1 MSVAAAREVSKVAPA
16 IVIAGEEGS
25 ACRELTAIL
34 AGNGYEVRR
43 YALEEALAEGQ
54 GLPDLVV
61 VMDESPES
69 YEAVRRFKSREATR
83 EVPLIV
89 TLDQFE
95 AAAAAR
101 ALECG
106 ADEFLVQPFRAPEV
120 LARVAVLLHL
130 QDDRRL
136 LMTSQE
142 EFNRIFHQT
151 PQPLFLCDR
160 QGEGYTL
167 NPTLA
172 RLLGYAPQGDPKLP
186 LTATDLLYGPED
198 RERLSQ
204 ILSRAGEV
212 QHVKINL
219 RSREG
224 TPVPVLL
231 NDVALPS
238 AAPEVHGFQVKPVG
252 SPSPLK
258 KALKGL
264 VEHLLPSARD
274 YLALLQLTP
283 LLGGRYEKI
292 EKLGQG
298 SFGEVWLVLDTE
310 ELGPQRQYVAKI
322 PYLKAANPKFRKE
335 AAICQQLAP
344 HPGVAGLVNT
354 LEEDGKLVLIQ
365 EYVAGKTLGDM
376 LGEELPRPLVERIIL
391 QLIEVVAHAHR
402 HQIMH
407 RDIKPNNIIIQ
418 PDGVLKLL
426 DFGAAKILKDKD
438 VSATV
443 VGSRPFMAPEQI
455 MGESE
460 RRSDIWAIGVLMYLL
475 YTGELPFYSE
485 VEKLLIDMILEQEP
499 VPPREE
505 NPEIP
510 GALEAIILKCLKKK
524 VEERYPNAL
533 ALKDDLLRQF
543 PHYGKQT
550 GRWPWIQ

>member
-1 MSVAAAREVSKVAPA
+1 MPPL
-16 IVIAGEEGS
+16 IIIAGEEDS
-25 ACRELTAIL
+25 ACRELIAIL
-34 AGNGYEVRR
+34 AGEGYEVKCCS
-43 YALEEALAEGQ
+43 LPEALAEGATK
-54 GLPDLVV
+54 PDLVI
-61 VMDESPES
+61 VMDETPEGHD
-69 YEAVRRFKSREATR
+69 AVRRFKSQEATR
-83 EVPLIV
+83 DIPLIV
-89 TLDQFE
+89 TLSQFE
-95 AAAAAR
+95 AADAAR
-101 ALECG
+101 ALESG
-106 ADEFLVQPFRAPEV
+106 ADEFLAQPFRSAEV

-136 LMTSQE
+136 LVSSRE
-142 EFNRIFHQT
+142 EFSRIFHQT
-151 PQPLFLCDR
+151 PQPLFLCDC
-160 QGEGYTL
+160 QGGEYTL

-172 RLLGYAPQGDPKLP
+172 RLLGYSSKDRRLP
-186 LTATDLLYGPED
+186 LTTVDLLFGPED
-198 RERLSQ
+198 RDRLAQ
-204 ILSRAGEV
+204 ILSRKGEV
-212 QHVKINL
+212 KNIKVNL

-224 TPVPVLL
+224 KAVPVLL

-238 AAPEVHGFQVKPVG
+238 AEAEVQGFRVEPVG

-298 SFGEVWLVLDTE
+298 NFGEVWLVVDTE
-310 ELGPQRQYVAKI
+310 EIGPHRQYVAKI
-322 PYLKAANPKFRKE
+322 PFLKAANAKFRKE
-335 AAICQQLAP
+335 AAICQRLAP
-344 HPGVAGLVNT
+344 HPGVVGLVTT
-354 LEEDGKLVLIQ
+354 LEEEGKLVLIQ
-365 EYVAGKTLGDM
+365 EYVQGKTLGDM
-376 LGEELPRPLVERIIL
+376 LGEELPRPLVERVIL

-402 HQIMH
+402 HRIIH
-407 RDIKPNNIIIQ
+407 RDIKPNNIIIR

-426 DFGAAKILKDKD
+426 DFGAAKILKEKEI
-438 VSATV
+438 SATV
-443 VGSRPFMAPEQI
+443 TGSRPFMAPEQI

-499 VPPREE
+499 RPPREE

-510 GALEAIILKCLKKK
+510 PALEDIIMKCLKKK

-533 ALKDDLLRQF
+533 ALRDDLLRQF

>member
-1 MSVAAAREVSKVAPA
+1 LALH
-16 IVIAGEEGS
+16 IVLAGEAS
-25 ACRELTAIL
+25 AASRELAAIL
-34 AGNGYEVRR
+34 TGNGYEVSFSS
-43 YALEEALAEGQ
+43 LEAVLGEG
-54 GLPDLVV
+54 LRPDLLIVL
-61 VMDESPES
+61 DESPET
-69 YEAVRRFKSREATR
+69 YDAVHHLKSREAFR

-95 AAAAAR
+95 AGAAAR
-101 ALECG
+101 ALESG

-120 LARVAVLLHL
+120 LARVAVLLRL
-130 QDDRRL
+130 QEDRGL
-136 LMTSQE
+136 LLTSQK
-142 EFNRIFHQT
+142 EFSRIFHET
-151 PQPLFLCDR
+151 PQPLFLCER
-160 QGEGYTL
+160 QGETYTL

-172 RLLGYAPQGDPKLP
+172 RLLGYTPKGGKDLP
-186 LTATDLLYGPED
+186 LAAGDLLYGPED
-198 RERLSQ
+198 RDRLQ
-204 ILSRAGEV
+204 QVLSRQGEV
-212 QHVKINL
+212 KHIKVNL
-219 RSREG
+219 RGREG
-224 TPVPVLL
+224 QPVAVLL
-231 NDVALPS
+231 NDLTLPS
-238 AAPEVHGFQVKPVG
+238 APAETLGFQVKPVG
-252 SPSPLK
+252 HASPLK

-264 VEHLLPSARD
+264 VEHFLPSARD

-292 EKLGQG
+292 KKLGQG
-298 SFGEVWLVLDTE
+298 NFGEVWLVVDTE
-310 ELGPQRQYVAKI
+310 ELGPQRHYVAKI
-322 PYLKAANPKFRKE
+322 PFLKAANPKFRKE
-335 AAICQQLAP
+335 AAICQRLSP
-344 HPGVAGLVNT
+344 HPGVVGLVST

-376 LGEELPRPLVERIIL
+376 LGEEVPRPLVERIVL

-402 HQIMH
+402 HQVMH

-438 VSATV
+438 ISATV

-485 VEKLLIDMILEQEP
+485 VEKLLIDQILEQEP
-499 VPPREE
+499 RPPREE

-510 GALEAIILKCLKKK
+510 PALEDIILKCLKKK
-524 VEERYPNAL
+524 VEERYPHAL
-533 ALKDDLLRQF
+533 ALRDDLLRQF
-543 PHYGKQT
+543 PHYGTQT

>member
-1 MSVAAAREVSKVAPA
+1 MPPA

-25 ACRELTAIL
+25 AVRELTAVL
-34 AGNGYEVRR
+34 TGDGYEVQRR
-43 YALEEALAEGQ
+43 SLEDLLGEDLGRPALII
-54 GLPDLVV
+54 
-61 VMDESPES
+61 VMDESPEGL
-69 YEAVRRFKSREATR
+69 EAVRHFKSQETGR

-89 TLDQFE
+89 TLEQFE

-101 ALECG
+101 ALEYG
-106 ADEFLVQPFRAPEV
+106 ADEFLAQPFRAPEV
-120 LARVAVLLHL
+120 LARVAVLLRL

-160 QGEGYTL
+160 QGGSYTL
-167 NPTLA
+167 NPMLA
-172 RLLGYAPQGDPKLP
+172 RVLGYSPQGDRKLP
-186 LTATDLLYGPED
+186 LKATDLLYGPED
-198 RERLSQ
+198 RERLHQVLSQ
-204 ILSRAGEV
+204 EGEV
-212 QHVKINL
+212 RHIKVNL
-219 RSREG
+219 RSRDG
-224 TPVPVLL
+224 HPVPVLL
-231 NDVALPS
+231 TDVAPS
-238 AAPEVHGFQVKPVG
+238 SPGSEVHGFQVAPVG
-252 SPSPLK
+252 SSSPLK
-258 KALKGL
+258 KALKVL
-264 VEHLLPSARD
+264 VENLLPGARD

-283 LLGGRYEKI
+283 LLGGRSEKI
-292 EKLGQG
+292 KKLGQG
-298 SFGEVWLVLDTE
+298 NFGEVWLVLDTE
-310 ELGPQRQYVAKI
+310 EIGPRRQYVAKI
-322 PYLKAANPKFRKE
+322 PFDKAANRKFRKE
-335 AAICQQLAP
+335 AAICQQLSP
-344 HPGVAGLVNT
+344 HPGVVNLVGT
-354 LEEDGKLVLIQ
+354 LEDDGKLALIQ
-365 EYVAGKTLGDM
+365 EYVEGKTLGDM
-376 LGEELPRPLVERIIL
+376 LGSEVPRPLVERIVL

-402 HQIMH
+402 HRIMH

-438 VSATV
+438 ISATV

-499 VPPREE
+499 LPPREE

-510 GALEAIILKCLKKK
+510 PALEEIILKCLKKK
-524 VEERYPNAL
+524 VEERYPDAL
-533 ALKDDLLRQF
+533 ALRDDLLRQF
-543 PHYGKQT
+543 PHYGTQT

>member
-1 MSVAAAREVSKVAPA
+1 MTPL
-16 IVIAGEEGS
+16 IVLAGEAS
-25 ACRELTAIL
+25 APSRELAAIL
-34 AGNGYEVRR
+34 AGNGYEVD
-43 YALEEALAEGQ
+43 YSSLEEVLGEGFRI
-54 GLPDLVV
+54 PDLLIVL
-61 VMDESPES
+61 DESPET
-69 YEAVRRFKSREATR
+69 YDAVHRLKSLDPFK

-89 TLDQFE
+89 ALDQFE
-95 AAAAAR
+95 AGAVAR
-101 ALECG
+101 ALESG

-120 LARVAVLLHL
+120 LARVAVLLRL

-136 LMTSQE
+136 LVTSRE
-142 EFNRIFHQT
+142 EFNRIFHET
-151 PQPLFLCDR
+151 PHPLFLCDR
-160 QGEGYTL
+160 QGGSYTL

-172 RLLGYAPQGDPKLP
+172 RLLGYSPKGDRKLP
-186 LTATDLLYGPED
+186 QTPVDLLYGPED
-198 RERLSQ
+198 RERLHQ
-204 ILSRAGEV
+204 ILSREGEV
-212 QHVKINL
+212 KHIKVNL

-231 NDVALPS
+231 NDLALPS
-238 AAPEVHGFQVKPVG
+238 SGPEVHGFQVAPVG

-292 EKLGQG
+292 KKLGQG
-298 SFGEVWLVLDTE
+298 SFGEVWLVVDTE

-322 PYLKAANPKFRKE
+322 PFLKAANPKFRKE
-335 AAICQQLAP
+335 AAICERLSP
-344 HPGVAGLVNT
+344 HPGVVGLVNT

-365 EYVAGKTLGDM
+365 EYAAGKTLADM
-376 LGEELPRPLVERIIL
+376 LGEEVPRPLVERIIL

-402 HQIMH
+402 HQVMH

-438 VSATV
+438 ISATV

-499 VPPREE
+499 LPPREE

-510 GALEAIILKCLKKK
+510 PALEAIILKCLKKK
-524 VEERYPNAL
+524 VEERYPQAL
-533 ALKDDLLRQF
+533 ALRDDLLRQF
-543 PHYGKQT
+543 PHYGTQT

>member
-1 MSVAAAREVSKVAPA
+1 MTPRIILAGEASAAAREL
-16 IVIAGEEGS
+16 AG
-25 ACRELTAIL
+25 IL
-34 AGNGYEVRR
+34 AGNGYEVTFSS
-43 YALEEALAEGQ
+43 LEQVLGEG
-54 GLPDLVV
+54 LRPDLLIIL
-61 VMDESPES
+61 DESPEA
-69 YEAVRRFKSREATR
+69 YDAVHRFKSQKDFK

-101 ALECG
+101 ALESG

-120 LARVAVLLHL
+120 LARVAVLLRL

-136 LMTSQE
+136 LVASQE

-151 PQPLFLCDR
+151 PHPLFLCDR
-160 QGEGYTL
+160 QGESFTL

-172 RLLGYAPQGDPKLP
+172 RLLGYSTKGNEKLP
-186 LTATDLLYGPED
+186 LATADLLYGPGD
-198 RERLSQ
+198 RERLDK
-204 ILSRAGEV
+204 ILAREGEV
-212 QHVKINL
+212 KHVKVNL
-219 RSREG
+219 KSREG
-224 TPVPVLL
+224 RPVPVLL
-231 NDVALPS
+231 NDLTLP
-238 AAPEVHGFQVKPVG
+238 AAGPEMHGFQVAPVG

-292 EKLGQG
+292 KKLGQG
-298 SFGEVWLVLDTE
+298 SFGEVWLVVDTE
-310 ELGPQRQYVAKI
+310 ELGPQRQFVAKI
-322 PYLKAANPKFRKE
+322 PFLRAANPKFRKE
-335 AAICQQLAP
+335 AAICERLAP
-344 HPGVAGLVNT
+344 HPGVVGLVTT

-365 EYVAGKTLGDM
+365 EYAAGKTLADM
-376 LGEELPRPLVERIIL
+376 LGEELPRPLVERIVL

-402 HQIMH
+402 HQVMH

-438 VSATV
+438 ISATV

-475 YTGELPFYSE
+475 YTGDLPFYSE
-485 VEKLLIDMILEQEP
+485 VEKLLIDQILEQEP

-510 GALEAIILKCLKKK
+510 PPLEEIILKCLKKK
-524 VEERYPNAL
+524 VGERYPHAL
-533 ALKDDLLRQF
+533 ALRDDLLRQF
-543 PHYGKQT
+543 PHYGTQT

>member
-1 MSVAAAREVSKVAPA
+1 VTPRIVLAGEASAAARELA
-16 IVIAGEEGS
+16 
-25 ACRELTAIL
+25 AIL
-34 AGNGYEVRR
+34 AGNGYEVNFSS
-43 YALEEALAEGQ
+43 LEEVLGEGFRI
-54 GLPDLVV
+54 PDLLIIV
-61 VMDESPES
+61 DESPEA
-69 YEAVRRFKSREATR
+69 YDAVHLLKSQEDFK

-95 AAAAAR
+95 AVAAAR
-101 ALECG
+101 ALESG

-120 LARVAVLLHL
+120 LARVAVLLRL

-136 LMTSQE
+136 LVASRE

-151 PQPLFLCDR
+151 PHPLFLCDR
-160 QGEGYTL
+160 QGGSYTL

-172 RLLGYAPQGDPKLP
+172 RLLGYSHKGNQKLP
-186 LTATDLLYGPED
+186 MAAADLLYGPED
-198 RERLSQ
+198 RDRLRQ
-204 ILSRAGEV
+204 ILSREV
-212 QHVKINL
+212 EVKHIKVNL

-224 TPVPVLL
+224 KPVPVLL
-231 NDVALPS
+231 NDLALPS
-238 AAPEVHGFQVKPVG
+238 SGPEVHGFQVAPVG

-264 VEHLLPSARD
+264 VDHLLPSARD

-283 LLGGRYEKI
+283 LLGGRYEKVK
-292 EKLGQG
+292 KLGQG
-298 SFGEVWLVLDTE
+298 SFGEVWLVVDTE

-322 PYLKAANPKFRKE
+322 PFLKAANPKFRKE
-335 AAICQQLAP
+335 AAICQRLAP
-344 HPGVAGLVNT
+344 HPGVVGLVDT
-354 LEEDGKLVLIQ
+354 LEEDGKLVLVQ
-365 EYVAGKTLGDM
+365 EYVAGKTLADM
-376 LGEELPRPLVERIIL
+376 LGEELPRPLVERIVL

-402 HQIMH
+402 HQVMH

-438 VSATV
+438 ISATV

-485 VEKLLIDMILEQEP
+485 VEKLLIDQILEQEP
-499 VPPREE
+499 RPPQEE

-510 GALEAIILKCLKKK
+510 PPLEVIILKCLKKK
-524 VEERYPNAL
+524 VEERYPHAL
-533 ALKDDLLRQF
+533 ALRDDLLRQF
-543 PHYGKQT
+543 PHYGTRT